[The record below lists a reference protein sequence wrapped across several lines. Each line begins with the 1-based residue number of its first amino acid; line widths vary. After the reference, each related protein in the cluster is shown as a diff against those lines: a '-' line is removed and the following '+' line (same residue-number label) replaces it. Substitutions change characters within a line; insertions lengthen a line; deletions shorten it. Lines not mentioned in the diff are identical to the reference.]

1 MPSDFF
7 EQPILNSPY
16 EYPSRH
22 WELDEEGIPTSRI
35 IAARRDAKF
44 VTPIPK
50 PKQRSG
56 APADQEDDQRELRF
70 NPGEEDDYDP
80 TSRINEVRA
89 AVDRWRKLDSSQLQV
104 TPETA
109 RLLHHW
115 RNHPFGDIRPF
126 FCQIEAVETLIW
138 LTETAPRSADG
149 KRLLRNL
156 KRVNEAA
163 NPLISRAA
171 LKLATGAGKTM
182 VMAMIIAWQTVN
194 ALRRPGSP
202 SFTRAFLIVTPGITI
217 RDRLRVLLPN
227 DPDNYYS
234 TRELLPADLIPE
246 IRKARIVITNYHA
259 FKAREE
265 YPVSGGT
272 RSLLAGRRGE
282 GPLTLETEGR
292 MIKRVMPELMGFR
305 NLLVF
310 NDEAHHCYREKPPDA
325 NADTDT
331 DADAPPSTREEQD
344 EAKRSNEAARLWI
357 SGLESVKRKLG
368 IQRVI
373 DLSATPFFLA
383 GSGYREGSLF
393 PWTMS
398 NFSLMDA
405 IECGI
410 VKLPR
415 VPVAD
420 NMPGA
425 DMPVYRNLWEHI
437 GPNMP
442 RKGRGKAGTLDP
454 RSLPDRLTTA
464 MEVLYGHYE
473 TTYRLWNEAGVGVPC
488 FIIVCQNTTISKL
501 IYDYV
506 SGFSREN
513 GDGTSTLVNGK
524 LELFRNFDSDTHQ
537 PLGLPNTIL
546 VDSEQ
551 LESGEILDRKFRA
564 MAADE
569 IERFR
574 RERISRA
581 NSPHAGEA
589 ISDEELL
596 REVMNT
602 VGKPGRLGARV
613 RCVVSVSML
622 TEGWD
627 ANNVTHILGV
637 RAFGTQLLCEQVV
650 GRALRRR
657 SYDREPEYADIFG
670 IPFDFA
676 ARPVSHTPQSAPPPS
691 IQVKALRPERDHLT
705 IRFPRV
711 IGYRI
716 PPPGE
721 TVTAAFTPESTF
733 HLTPEIVGPA
743 RVQDSGIIG
752 KSVEMGL
759 ERMQG
764 ERTLSVIYHLTQHL
778 ITTSLRAP
786 GEPPPLHLFASL
798 KRIVAEWVHSHL
810 VCKGGTHPALL
821 VNNSNLMEEVCN
833 RINDAVNRSQE
844 HAGNRSAVHAILD
857 PYNPTGSTEHVRFT
871 TRKTERYDTQGPPP
885 KNPVNHVVLDSNW
898 EAEFCR
904 AAEANPQVLAYT
916 KNHNLGFEVPYRFAA
931 TNRRYLPDFI
941 VLIDDGMGI
950 EDPLHLVVEI
960 KGFRGED
967 AKDKHSTMQTYWVP
981 GVNNLGTYGR
991 WAFAEFTDVWQI
1003 EANLAAAI
1011 TERLKTVIQQSR

>member
-1 MPSDFF
+1 M
-7 EQPILNSPY
+7 
-16 EYPSRH
+16 
-22 WELDEEGIPTSRI
+22 
-35 IAARRDAKF
+35 
-44 VTPIPK
+44 
-50 PKQRSG
+50 
-56 APADQEDDQRELRF
+56 
-70 NPGEEDDYDP
+70 
-80 TSRINEVRA
+80 
-89 AVDRWRKLDSSQLQV
+89 
-104 TPETA
+104 
-109 RLLHHW
+109 
-115 RNHPFGDIRPF
+115 
-126 FCQIEAVETLIW
+126 ETLIW

-171 LKLATGAGKTM
+171 FKLATGAGKTM

-194 ALRRPGSP
+194 ALRHPGSP

-259 FKAREE
+259 FKPREE

-310 NDEAHHCYREKPPDA
+310 NDEAHHCYREKPPDP

-344 EAKRSNEAARLWI
+344 EAKRNNEAARLWI

-551 LESGEILDRKFRA
+551 LESGDILDRKFRA

-574 RERISRA
+574 RERISRT
-581 NSPHAGEA
+581 NSPHAAEA

-622 TEGWD
+622 TEG
-627 ANNVTHILGV
+627 
-637 RAFGTQLLCEQVV
+637 
-650 GRALRRR
+650 
-657 SYDREPEYADIFG
+657 
-670 IPFDFA
+670 
-676 ARPVSHTPQSAPPPS
+676 
-691 IQVKALRPERDHLT
+691 
-705 IRFPRV
+705 
-711 IGYRI
+711 
-716 PPPGE
+716 
-721 TVTAAFTPESTF
+721 
-733 HLTPEIVGPA
+733 
-743 RVQDSGIIG
+743 
-752 KSVEMGL
+752 
-759 ERMQG
+759 
-764 ERTLSVIYHLTQHL
+764 
-778 ITTSLRAP
+778 
-786 GEPPPLHLFASL
+786 
-798 KRIVAEWVHSHL
+798 
-810 VCKGGTHPALL
+810 
-821 VNNSNLMEEVCN
+821 
-833 RINDAVNRSQE
+833 
-844 HAGNRSAVHAILD
+844 
-857 PYNPTGSTEHVRFT
+857 
-871 TRKTERYDTQGPPP
+871 
-885 KNPVNHVVLDSNW
+885 
-898 EAEFCR
+898 
-904 AAEANPQVLAYT
+904 
-916 KNHNLGFEVPYRFAA
+916 
-931 TNRRYLPDFI
+931 
-941 VLIDDGMGI
+941 
-950 EDPLHLVVEI
+950 
-960 KGFRGED
+960 
-967 AKDKHSTMQTYWVP
+967 
-981 GVNNLGTYGR
+981 
-991 WAFAEFTDVWQI
+991 
-1003 EANLAAAI
+1003 
-1011 TERLKTVIQQSR
+1011 